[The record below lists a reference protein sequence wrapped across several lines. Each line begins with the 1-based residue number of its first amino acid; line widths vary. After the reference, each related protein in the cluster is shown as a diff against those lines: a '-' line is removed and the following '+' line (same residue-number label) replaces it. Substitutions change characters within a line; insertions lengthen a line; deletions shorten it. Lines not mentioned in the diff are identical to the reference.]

1 MTVNN
6 NIFLLIYTSDT
17 IELSHCS
24 TESEADENKDMKE
37 GESAE
42 VNDADQYKEEE
53 LKEEVTETKEEW
65 KLIRWISLILLRLKL
80 SFNLSNA
87 IFSMLLDANIFHF
100 LGNAS
105 SLIYTFPQDN
115 Q

>member
-6 NIFLLIYTSDT
+6 NIFLLRHTSDT
-17 IELSHCS
+17 IELSDCS
-24 TESEADENKDMKE
+24 TESDADASKNMKE

-42 VNDADQYKEEE
+42 VNDADQYKREE

-65 KLIRWISLILLRLKL
+65 KLIRWISLILFRLQL

-87 IFSMLLDANIFHF
+87 IFSMLLD
-100 LGNAS
+100 
-105 SLIYTFPQDN
+105 LIYFFFG
-115 Q
+115 